1 MNRTLPCV
9 LLALALSACGG
20 GGGGG
25 GSSSPANVNPGTGNN
40 NGGGTQQPDL
50 QTGVFTDAPVAGLRY
65 RQGAQQGVTNAE
77 GQFTYDTNSSEKV
90 EFLIGN
96 TSIGFATGAAA
107 VTPFDLQSGPGS
119 LNYHRGI
126 NVSRLLVSLDV
137 DSNPANG
144 IEMPADIAGFAGSLP
159 FDLEPSAFEQDPQL
173 NRLLP
178 LFNVT
183 QLVSEADVLDHLA
196 DNDIVVTKLD
206 DARSRLDALGNVT
219 VRWNPDLD
227 SAGVLADIEAANGE
241 RLIILLGDA
250 GGLYVDSVLYFDA
263 AGRYALLNYSSD
275 GESFSSNING
285 SIVQTFA
292 VNNFG
297 GWVEAGLLNDPNNYI
312 PPVNRVV
319 IDIASNT
326 VSIADE
332 YGAVRSGVSAAL
344 TDIIEAGV
352 AEREV
357 MELAAML
364 MEQVKSAM
372 CNSSQGC
379 SENSSLSYGLQIALA
394 DTAYADQR
402 FNLSAAD
409 VDVLNVADICLASSV
424 FNDAGVCGNGVA
436 LAFFISRSRSDV
448 HVAVSQWEANRV
460 NPWGSVILNNHF
472 RMTSSEGTLRRLP
485 SGIPVG
491 SPDAP
496 VPWVEGEAAVDIAA
510 KIIQLNERFFYAEL
524 KVLAIRT
531 PLMMRDCAYL
541 DDDDD
546 GTLTEHC
553 GAYTAL
559 INSSQRQAVLDAFM
573 EMVNVYANVN
583 YLTGQIQSDR
593 AGEYFYA
600 PLDYLQDDTL
610 RRFIREASPEELD
623 EFMDENVGP
632 VARKIYSELDRYYWG
647 PYIDRADSPIPAGLS
662 GGFIHDLH
670 ISSGLQ
676 RVRFT
681 NRGVLIDPRFDSGYA
696 RVWFGYQ

>member
-1 MNRTLPCV
+1 
-9 LLALALSACGG
+9 
-20 GGGGG
+20 
-25 GSSSPANVNPGTGNN
+25 
-40 NGGGTQQPDL
+40 
-50 QTGVFTDAPVAGLRY
+50 
-65 RQGAQQGVTNAE
+65 
-77 GQFTYDTNSSEKV
+77 
-90 EFLIGN
+90 
-96 TSIGFATGAAA
+96 
-107 VTPFDLQSGPGS
+107 
-119 LNYHRGI
+119 
-126 NVSRLLVSLDV
+126 
-137 DSNPANG
+137 
-144 IEMPADIAGFAGSLP
+144 
-159 FDLEPSAFEQDPQL
+159 
-173 NRLLP
+173 
-178 LFNVT
+178 
-183 QLVSEADVLDHLA
+183 
-196 DNDIVVTKLD
+196 
-206 DARSRLDALGNVT
+206 
-219 VRWNPDLD
+219 
-227 SAGVLADIEAANGE
+227 
-241 RLIILLGDA
+241 
-250 GGLYVDSVLYFDA
+250 
-263 AGRYALLNYSSD
+263 
-275 GESFSSNING
+275 
-285 SIVQTFA
+285 
-292 VNNFG
+292 
-297 GWVEAGLLNDPNNYI
+297 
-312 PPVNRVV
+312 
-319 IDIASNT
+319 DIASNT

-472 RMTSSEGTLRRLP
+472 RMTSSEGTLRHLP
-485 SGIPVG
+485 RGIPVG

-541 DDDDD
+541 DDDND

-573 EMVNVYANVN
+573 EMVNV
-583 YLTGQIQSDR
+583 
-593 AGEYFYA
+593 
-600 PLDYLQDDTL
+600 
-610 RRFIREASPEELD
+610 
-623 EFMDENVGP
+623 
-632 VARKIYSELDRYYWG
+632 
-647 PYIDRADSPIPAGLS
+647 
-662 GGFIHDLH
+662 
-670 ISSGLQ
+670 
-676 RVRFT
+676 
-681 NRGVLIDPRFDSGYA
+681 
-696 RVWFGYQ
+696 